1 MAKKE
6 EEMRF
11 FWLTNM
17 KWAKSSTCC
26 CHLLLP
32 KIPSFMMPLV
42 ERLIVLSSLLRCC
55 LGIVF
60 YIVPQYLAYSFHAWP
75 FSRRSARFKS
85 FHLLIECHNFPQ
97 QEKLTLASFAEIESS
112 GQVQAA
118 GTKPDG
124 SVGLPTG
131 RRFHPNV
138 RLEVEIANVH
148 GHAAGGQRSLG
159 GAGRAGGTRSGAVGE
174 GHDGGGCREGK
185 YEGGN
190 GELHG

>member
-1 MAKKE
+1 
-6 EEMRF
+6 
-11 FWLTNM
+11 
-17 KWAKSSTCC
+17 
-26 CHLLLP
+26 
-32 KIPSFMMPLV
+32 MMPLV
-42 ERLIVLSSLLRCC
+42 EWLIVLSSLLRHC

-60 YIVPQYLAYSFHAWP
+60 NIVPTVPCVLISCLALQQEKRKIQILSFVE
-75 FSRRSARFKS
+75 R
-85 FHLLIECHNFPQ
+85 HNFAQ

-118 GTKPDG
+118 GAKTDG

-138 RLEVEIANVH
+138 RLEVDIANVH
-148 GHAAGGQRSLG
+148 GHSAGGQRSLG
-159 GAGRAGGTRSGAVGE
+159 GAGRAGGTRGGTVGE